1 MDNYESTRRGFLRK
15 LGLSV
20 GAAVS
25 VTGVKGIEIM
35 EKHLD
40 FPLSEAQQQFIIK
53 YESWMDN
60 FVKIINLRKGDP
72 DNLEY
77 NLQLMRL
84 SEEHE
89 QWQGEVKTYIEDQN
103 FAKHYMII
111 TQRIT
116 NQID

>member
-1 MDNYESTRRGFLRK
+1 
-15 LGLSV
+15 
-20 GAAVS
+20 
-25 VTGVKGIEIM
+25 
-35 EKHLD
+35 
-40 FPLSEAQQQFIIK
+40 
-53 YESWMDN
+53 
-60 FVKIINLRKGDP
+60 
-72 DNLEY
+72 
-77 NLQLMRL
+77 MRL